1 MKSSVLIVPKGLFPH
16 KRGTQVIDDAAL
28 DRMLRALGKLGRD
41 IPVDFRH
48 ESFFRK
54 NAEPAGRLTAGSAC
68 VAPDGLRGTVEWS
81 PKAEELIRNREY
93 RYLSPV
99 FAYNPAHSA
108 NGNLHIERIL
118 GLGLTNYPNIP
129 AMEPLF
135 NQIHMEEKM
144 DEFLARLK
152 EALSLPE
159 EADVGALSEAVFAK
173 LGELEPLRKAVTA
186 VGAALGLPEP
196 VSPEDV
202 VTAVEEKLTASADT
216 GSLPTME
223 EWKALGGELDALK
236 AREVERKIG
245 EAVSSGKLLPAQ
257 REWALAY
264 AASDPSGFENFLA
277 NSRPVVAM
285 GELVNAGRPASGKTP
300 LDPAQEKINSLLGI
314 SRELHEKFNQ

>member
-1 MKSSVLIVPKGLFPH
+1 MKRSVLIVPKGSFPH

-28 DRMLRALGKLGRD
+28 DRMFRALGKLGRD
-41 IPVDFRH
+41 IPVDFGH
-48 ESFFRK
+48 QSFFRK
-54 NAEPAGRLTAGSAC
+54 NAAPAGRLTAGS
-68 VAPDGLRGTVEWS
+68 VRIAPDGLRGTVEWS
-81 PKAEELIRNREY
+81 PKAEELIRTRQY

-118 GLGLTNYPNIP
+118 GLGLTNHPNIP
-129 AMEPLF
+129 AMKPLF

-144 DEFLARLK
+144 DEFLAQLK
-152 EALSLPE
+152 EALALPE
-159 EADVGALSEAVFAK
+159 EADVGAVSEAVFAK
-173 LGELEPLRKAVTA
+173 LGEIEPLRKAVSA

-196 VSPEDV
+196 ASPEDV
-202 VTAVEEKLTASADT
+202 ASAAEEKLSAVANT
-216 GSLPTME
+216 GSLPTLE
-223 EWKALGGELDALK
+223 EWKALSEELDAMK
-236 AREVERKIG
+236 GREVARKIG

-264 AASDPSGFENFLA
+264 AASDPSGFANFLA

-285 GELVNAGRPASGKTP
+285 GELVDAGRPASDKSP

-314 SRELHEKFNQ
+314 PRELHEKFNQ